1 MATHFVF
8 YITTKENTSLPLIIC
23 TMFFLLL
30 FACEII
36 WFEIMST
43 RREREMR
50 RYQRAEHPRRTTG
63 DSYIDLFS

>member
-1 MATHFVF
+1 MTPHFVF
-8 YITTKENTSLPLIIC
+8 YHTIKEYVSLPLIIC

-36 WFEIMST
+36 WLEIITT

-50 RYQRAEHPRRTTG
+50 RYQRVEHPRRATV